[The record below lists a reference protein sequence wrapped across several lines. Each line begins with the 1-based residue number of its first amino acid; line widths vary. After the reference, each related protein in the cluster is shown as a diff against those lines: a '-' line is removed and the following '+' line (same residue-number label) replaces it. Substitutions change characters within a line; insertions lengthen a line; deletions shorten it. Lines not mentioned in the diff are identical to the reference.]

1 MAVDHTEKGFENAI
15 EESLLTEGGYI
26 SGNAYNFDREL
37 ALDAVTLVSFLQD
50 TQPKEWK
57 KLEAV
62 YGSEVAAKVVKYVA
76 SECDQRGM
84 LDVLRKVRLRCRQ
97 T

>member
-26 SGNAYNFDREL
+26 SGNANDFDREL
-37 ALDAVTLVSFLQD
+37 ALNPVTLVSFLQE
-50 TQPKEWK
+50 TQPKEWT

-62 YGSEVAAKVVKYVA
+62 YGTEVAAKVVKYIA
-76 SECDQRGM
+76 SECATSAACSMCYARAY
-84 LDVLRKVRLRCRQ
+84 
-97 T
+97 